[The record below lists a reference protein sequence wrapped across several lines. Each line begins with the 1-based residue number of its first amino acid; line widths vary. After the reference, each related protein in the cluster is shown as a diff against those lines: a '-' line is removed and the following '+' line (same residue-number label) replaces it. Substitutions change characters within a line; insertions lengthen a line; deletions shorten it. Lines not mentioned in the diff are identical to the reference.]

1 MKRPGLYVVILLFT
15 SVFST
20 VVISTVISG
29 IAKSFQKTEIQNT
42 KVKSASAENGQ
53 DIRQAS
59 VEL

>member
-1 MKRPGLYVVILLFT
+1 MKRPGLFVVILLFT

-29 IAKSFQKTEIQNT
+29 IAKTFQKSEIQNV
-42 KVKSASAENGQ
+42 KVKSVSAENSQ
-53 DIRQAS
+53 SMIHAS